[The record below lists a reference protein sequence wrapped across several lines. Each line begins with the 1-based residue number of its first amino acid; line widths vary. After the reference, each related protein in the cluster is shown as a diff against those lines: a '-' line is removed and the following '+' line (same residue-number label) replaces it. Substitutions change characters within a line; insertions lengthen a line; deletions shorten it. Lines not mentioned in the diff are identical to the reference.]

1 MDSKLLAVIRREY
14 LQQIRTKAFW
24 IATILIPTLGLSL
37 IFIQVALSRTLVAKG
52 RIGVVDLSGRLY
64 APLVAEY
71 KARPSDEEPE
81 GSKKKDEKAQAKV
94 DEKSVQDKMA
104 EGRNP
109 KITTQLDLFKVDATA
124 ETLPDVRKRLNQDV
138 QSEKIKAYIVL
149 TPKTLVTG
157 AAEWRAQSVKAE
169 VVMRQQIESYLSRA
183 ATKERLKDK
192 GVDPKLYDA
201 ARLRVDLEAHEAKEV
216 ESGESGKNVGM
227 NIAISATFFF
237 LIYISIFVYG
247 AYIMRGVLEEKNNRI
262 VEVIVSSIK
271 PTTLMLG
278 KILGIGLVGL
288 TQYAVWAALAI
299 AITLPGIAAVAG
311 MGEGLPHIPAATI
324 GAFVLF
330 FVLGYFLYAS
340 LYAALSAPFNTEQ
353 EAQQF
358 VMIPG
363 MMLILTSTTWFFA
376 FNQPNGRL
384 ATILSFFPFTAPLMM
399 FMRIS
404 VQTPPLWQIATSVT
418 LLVLTILGVTWFAG
432 RIYRVGILM
441 YGKKPTLPEIFRW
454 ARQAD

>member
-1 MDSKLLAVIRREY
+1 MDSKLFTIIRREY
-14 LQQIRTKAFW
+14 LQQVRAKAFW
-24 IATILIPTLGLSL
+24 VATFLIPALGLGL
-37 IFIQVALSRTLVAKG
+37 IFIQVALTRTLVAKG
-52 RIGVVDLSGRLY
+52 RIAVVDLSGRLY
-64 APLVAEY
+64 EPLVAEY
-71 KARPSDEEPE
+71 KARPGDEEAE
-81 GSKKKDEKAQAKV
+81 TAKKDEKPAPKV
-94 DEKSVQDKMA
+94 DEKSVAEKMN
-104 EGRNP
+104 ESRSQ
-109 KITTQLDLFKVDATA
+109 KIVTQLDLFKVDATP
-124 ETLPDVRKRLNQDV
+124 ETLPEVRRRLNKDV

-149 TPKTLVTG
+149 TPKTLETG

-169 VVMRQQIESYLSRA
+169 VVMREQIANYLSRA
-183 ATKERLKDK
+183 ATKERLKDR
-192 GVDPKLYDA
+192 GVDPAVYEA
-201 ARLRVDLEAHEAKEV
+201 ARVRVDLEAHEAKEV

-227 NIAISATFFF
+227 NLAISATFFF
-237 LIYISIFVYG
+237 LIYISIFIYG

-262 VEVIVSSIK
+262 VEVIVSSVR

-288 TQYAVWAALAI
+288 TQYAVWASLAI
-299 AITLPGIAAVAG
+299 AIALPGVAAFAG
-311 MGEGLPHIPAATI
+311 MGEGLPHIPVATI

-330 FVLGYFLYAS
+330 FLLGYFLYAS

-384 ATILSFFPFTAPLMM
+384 ATVLSFFPFTAPLMM

-404 VQTPPLWQIATSVT
+404 VQTPPLWQIGVSVA
-418 LLVLTILGVTWFAG
+418 LLVATIFLVAWFAG
-432 RIYRVGILM
+432 RVYRVGILM

-454 ARQAD
+454 ARMAD

>member
-14 LQQIRTKAFW
+14 LQQVRSKAFW
-24 IATILIPTLGLSL
+24 IATILIPSLGLGL
-37 IFIQVALSRTLVAKG
+37 IFIQVALSKSLVAKG

-64 APLVAEY
+64 DPLVSEY
-71 KARPSDEEPE
+71 RARPTEEE
-81 GSKKKDEKAQAKV
+81 TEKTKDEKAVA
-94 DEKSVQDKMA
+94 EKMS
-104 EGRNP
+104 ESRNP
-109 KITTQLDLFKVDATA
+109 KITTQLDLFKVEATP
-124 ETLPDVRKRLNQDV
+124 ETLPAVRKDLNRDV
-138 QSEKIKAYIVL
+138 QSEKIKAYIVV
-149 TPKTLVTG
+149 TPQTLVTG

-169 VVMRQQIESYLSRA
+169 VVMRQQIEAYLSRA

-192 GVDPKLYDA
+192 GVDPKVYDA

-227 NIAISATFFF
+227 NLAISATFFF
-237 LIYISIFVYG
+237 LIYMSIFIYG

-262 VEVIVSSIK
+262 VEVIVSSMK

-288 TQYAVWAALAI
+288 TQYAVWACLALAI
-299 AITLPGIAAVAG
+299 ALPGVAAVAG
-311 MGEGLPHIPAATI
+311 MGEGLPHIPVATI

-330 FVLGYFLYAS
+330 FLLGYFLYSS

-363 MMLILTSTTWFFA
+363 LMLILTSTTWFFA
-376 FNQPNGRL
+376 FNQPNGTL
-384 ATILSFFPFTAPLMM
+384 ATVLSFFPFTAPLMM

-404 VQTPPLWQIATSVT
+404 VQTPPLWQIATSVA
-418 LLVLTILGVTWFAG
+418 LLLATIFLVAWFAG
-432 RIYRVGILM
+432 RVYRVGILM

>member
-1 MDSKLLAVIRREY
+1 MNSKLLAVIKREY
-14 LQQIRTKAFW
+14 LQQVRGKAFW
-24 IATILIPTLGLSL
+24 VATFLIPALFLTFV
-37 IFIQVALSRTLVAKG
+37 FIQVALQKTLVAKG
-52 RIGVVDLSGRLY
+52 RIAVVDLSDRLY
-64 APLVAEY
+64 EPLVAEY
-71 KARPSDEEPE
+71 KARPSDEEADQP
-81 GSKKKDEKAQAKV
+81 KKDEKAPAKV
-94 DEKSVQDKMA
+94 DEKSVTEKMN
-104 EGRNP
+104 ESRSQ
-109 KITTQLDLFKVDATA
+109 KIKTQLDLFKVDATA
-124 ETLPDVRKRLNQDV
+124 ETLPDVRRRLNREV

-149 TPKTLVTG
+149 TPKTLETG

-169 VVMRQQIESYLSRA
+169 LVMREQIAGLLSRA
-183 ATKERLKDK
+183 ATKERLKDR
-192 GVDPKLYDA
+192 GVDPKVYEA
-201 ARLRVDLEAHEAKEV
+201 ARLRVDLDPHEAKEI

-227 NIAISATFFF
+227 NLAISAVFFF

-262 VEVIVSSIK
+262 VEVIVSSIR

-288 TQYAVWAALAI
+288 TQYAVWAALALAI
-299 AITLPGIAAVAG
+299 ALPGVAAIAG
-311 MGEGLPHIPAATI
+311 MGEGLPHIPVGTI

-376 FNQPNGRL
+376 FNQPNGTL
-384 ATILSFFPFTAPLMM
+384 ATALSFFPFTAPLMM

-404 VQTPPLWQIATSVT
+404 VQTPPLWQIGVSVSI
-418 LLVLTILGVTWFAG
+418 LLLTIWAVAWFAG
-432 RIYRVGILM
+432 RVYRVGILM

-454 ARQAD
+454 AFQAD